1 MLTVLAAFVLAEA
14 GLSEV
19 SPHLR
24 AKLEDS
30 YDLSTQSEIPHLG
43 AMENGNWELA
53 ETLIRAEIARSE
65 NPTALYIPLGLTLEK
80 LGRSYEAME
89 AYQTALYDPSDYPLS
104 TGQAAVALRFADLAR
119 GFGRDE
125 QATNLFRRFEI
136 QRYQGLSRRVLREF
150 ESVESLQISGESIAA
165 YAASQQLNL
174 PVGNQEWPGLWHTDL
189 AARSVRLAPHWP
201 HAWKNLGDR
210 LSRDGWKNKAWVA
223 YQEAA
228 KRYALNDRQRQDALN
243 YIKGIEM
250 RPRQVEI
257 EDDSDPTGYR
267 MVNVELPGKRF
278 RDDKNPNPRSN
289 IAWPL
294 PGPVPPDWH

>member
-1 MLTVLAAFVLAEA
+1 MLTVLAAIVLAEA

-24 AKLEDS
+24 AKFEDS

-53 ETLIRAEIARSE
+53 ETLVRRRISEVQQPEIFYFA
-65 NPTALYIPLGLTLEK
+65 LGLILEK
-80 LGRSYEAME
+80 LGRPYEAME
-89 AYQTALYDPSDYPLS
+89 AYYTYLEGSTNRPL
-104 TGQAAVALRFADLAR
+104 TNGAAAIRYGDLAR
-119 GFGRDE
+119 QMGQGL
-125 QATNLFRRFEI
+125 QADLIFRRFEI
-136 QRYQGLSRRVLREF
+136 QRYEGADLFAFRQVAAF
-150 ESVESLQISGESIAA
+150 ESLQIPGEAIAA
-165 YAASQQLNL
+165 YLESEYSQI
-174 PVGNQEWPGLWHTDL
+174 PVSKQEWPGLWHTDL

-201 HAWKNLGDR
+201 HAWKRLGDR

-228 KRYALNDRQRQDALN
+228 KRYALNDPDRQNALN
-243 YIKGIEM
+243 RIIVIESQ
-250 RPRQVEI
+250 RRQVEI